1 MANNTK
7 KYYIE
12 IDGIKQSIDAIDV
25 LIGKLDSL
33 DKRLQELGKQTVNIN
48 VNTGATSSP
57 NTSSSTP
64 KTSSASSEEEKM
76 QRQILANE
84 EKISAARTESY
95 QKILDQKNE
104 LKNVQKEQK
113 AINAETR
120 VQGDEYANTLNGMR
134 QKLSDMKAALANVDL
149 GDTDKMEKMIRETD
163 ELNSKIKEVEQSYG
177 VYGRNVGNYA
187 NGVAEGLEKATNSA
201 NKINITVGGVV
212 RTFDNARQ
220 ASKTLGGELKMMA
233 INGEQGTKAYQDLH
247 KALATLTSDIQ
258 DATKSSVAMDNML
271 DTMTSMAAIG
281 NIGEGFAN
289 LFGIDDSALGETI
302 AKMQSLQ
309 SILQGLESLNQQ
321 MLSGEGFGG
330 WFAKGNQA
338 IDNFVNKLFGLQNA
352 IENTSNAGQGMKNMA
367 GDIADSAKD
376 AAEGETTLATANA
389 KTATSS
395 KTASTASKTQATAN
409 TVLGTSTKATTTA
422 TEAQSVA
429 NTTLGGSAKATAASL
444 EVQAAAN
451 TVVAT
456 TSTAAAAAATALSTA
471 LKMAGIGVVIAA
483 VNLLIDGLKKLW
495 DWLDLGD
502 KKFDEQQERLKDQ
515 REAYARAAA
524 SMEEARIAVK
534 NFNGTKEQE
543 KKLVDELNS
552 KYGNSLGTYKSLN
565 EWKNVLATNTQAYI
579 ELMVKEAEE
588 QALIN
593 QYVQDYIKLEKLR
606 AEAAKGWS
614 LWRVGSNVSAEEV
627 AEQAEIVD
635 KEMDAIKDKAEEIIN
650 LEKKNKLGE
659 YAPQASTTSKA
670 QRSIKNSGNHIRTT
684 VKNVEEDIINTQLEL
699 MQEGLE
705 KTLAQLRYEREKR
718 IQEAKKSGR
727 KIAEQISLINR
738 LYENKEFE
746 ATQSYYKKQL
756 DTLKKFENDRKNVIQ
771 STRQR
776 LIETSTTIAENK
788 KNLPWNADD
797 KQKYFFS
804 QTYTNTNTS
813 APDEGYISYDENY
826 DNLTKLIPVLI
837 KLKKE
842 VDETRDSFDSLF
854 KKIRES
860 SDNKELFNEYYK
872 EYVEAGYKL
881 QYLESEYDKNAKK
894 LAYILDGFSLPE
906 NFMNRYDTRLK
917 YYKDAIGKAEE
928 YYKKLK
934 DIQQEALSGQ
944 VQTEK
949 EAENKRHFE
958 AAGDYE
964 NNYLGDILKAY
975 KNEVDNGNLLGFN
988 DGQKE
993 KYFEK
998 WKEGWDKWLENLK
1011 DKLKQGKI
1019 AEKEYLDD
1027 TNNELVK
1034 SYKEGTI
1041 TFVQLM
1047 EQLEKED
1054 STHQNA
1060 MTTIYK
1066 NETEKRKQLEIK
1078 SQQDIQSSYATYY
1091 GNLANEL
1098 DTFVSEVKRRVG
1110 TQPVLNSFQIVD
1122 LHKTKND
1129 LFSLEQSINASI
1141 DRINDLKAQST
1152 ISFKTGLISPEQFG
1166 EITEQLEQLTT
1177 QVNDASQ
1184 EVGQE
1189 LKDLPSDFIQSI
1201 QTYIDAV
1208 GQSLQ
1213 DIMSSY
1219 SDLQNNRIEQEQK
1232 ALENEADML
1241 DKELQ
1246 KQQDIV
1252 EKHKDS
1258 INDIEEELKT
1268 ARGDRREHLIDRIN
1282 AEIQAQREAAAE
1294 EKRIEKEK
1302 EANEKKQQK
1311 LALKQQKQQQKNQII
1326 QATISGGLAVV
1337 NALATKPFLPVGVA
1351 MAALAAAT
1359 TAAQIAMMSKQKFA
1373 NGGLLQGRSHSQGGI
1388 PVGNTGIEVEGN
1400 EFITNK
1406 KTTMQNL
1413 DLLDFINTKKRR
1425 LSLNDFVEFYNA
1437 DGKKR
1442 IKENINASTK
1452 YANGGTLPSMQI
1464 PDISEQLQNIV
1475 AVQDTRPIYVAVT
1488 DIINKQNDVRRVQA
1502 LAGLPNT

>member
-1 MANNTK
+1 MENNTR

-12 IDGIKQSIDAIDV
+12 INGIKQSIDEIDA
-25 LIGKLDSL
+25 LMGKLDAL
-33 DKRLQELGKQTVNIN
+33 DKRLQELGKQTVDIN
-48 VNTGATSSP
+48 LNTGTTSSP
-57 NTSSSTP
+57 TTSSSTP
-64 KTSSASSEEEKM
+64 KASSASSEEEKM

-84 EKISAARTESY
+84 EKITAARTESY

-120 VQGDEYANTLNGMR
+120 LQDEQYANTLNGMR
-134 QKLSDMKAALANVDL
+134 QKLADMKAALANVDL

-187 NGVAEGLEKATNSA
+187 NGVAEGLEKAINSA

-212 RTFDNARQ
+212 RTFDNAKQ

-247 KALATLTSDIQ
+247 KAFATLVSDIN

-271 DTMTSMAAIG
+271 DTMTSIAAIG
-281 NIGEGFAN
+281 NIGEGFSN

-309 SILQGLESLNQQ
+309 SILQGLEALNQQ

-330 WFAKGNQA
+330 WFAKGNEA
-338 IDNFVNKLFGLQNA
+338 IDNFVNKIFGLQNA
-352 IENTSNAGQGMKNMA
+352 IEDTSNAGDAIKDMA
-367 GDIADSAKD
+367 DGIADSAKD

-389 KTATSS
+389 KTATTSRE
-395 KTASTASKTQATAN
+395 ASTASKTQATAN
-409 TVLGTSTKATTTA
+409 TTLGTSTKATTTA
-422 TEAQSVA
+422 IEAQAVA
-429 NTTLGGSAKATAASL
+429 NTTLGGISKATAASL
-444 EVQAAAN
+444 EAQSAAN
-451 TVVAT
+451 TVMAT
-456 TSTAAAAAATALSTA
+456 TSTAAAVAATALSAA
-471 LKMAGIGVVIAA
+471 LKAIGIGIVIAA
-483 VNLLIDGLKKLW
+483 VSLLIDGLKKLW
-495 DWLDLGD
+495 DWLDLGN
-502 KKFDEQQERLKDQ
+502 KKFDEQQERLKGQ
-515 REAYARAAA
+515 REAYAKAAA
-524 SMEEARIAVK
+524 SMEEAKVAVK

-552 KYGNSLGTYKSLN
+552 KYGDSLGTYKDLDK
-565 EWKNVLATNTQAYI
+565 WKNVLATNTQAYI
-579 ELMVKEAEE
+579 ELMVKEAEA

-593 QYVQDYIKLEKLR
+593 QYTQDYIKLEKLR
-606 AEAAKGWS
+606 AEAAEGWS
-614 LWRVGSNVSAEEV
+614 ICKLGSNVSAEDV
-627 AEQAEIVD
+627 AKQAKIV
-635 KEMDAIKDKAEEIIN
+635 KQEMDAITKQANDIVN
-650 LEKKNKLGE
+650 FEKNNKLGL
-659 YAPQASTTSKA
+659 YAPQTSTTSET
-670 QRSIKNSGNHIRTT
+670 QRDIKNSGNQIRTT
-684 VKNVEEDIINTQLEL
+684 VKNVEEDIIKTQLEL
-699 MQEGLE
+699 MQEGLA

-718 IQEAKKSGR
+718 IQEAKNSGR

-738 LYENKEFE
+738 LYEKKEFE

-756 DTLKKFENDRKNVIQ
+756 DTLKKFESDRKNVIK

-776 LIETSTTIAENK
+776 EIETSTTIAENK

-813 APDEGYISYDENY
+813 APDKGYISYDENY
-826 DNLTKLIPVLI
+826 GNLTKLIPVLI

-842 VDETRDSFDSLF
+842 VNETKDSFDSLS
-854 KKIRES
+854 KKMRES
-860 SDNKELFNEYYK
+860 SDNKELFNEYYN
-872 EYVEAGYKL
+872 EYVKAGLKL
-881 QYLESEYDKNAKK
+881 QDLESEYDKNAKK
-894 LAYILDGFSLPE
+894 LADILDGFSLPE
-906 NFMNRYDTRLK
+906 NFMNRFDARVK
-917 YYKDAIGKAEE
+917 YYKDVIDKTEE

-934 DIQQEALSGQ
+934 DIQEDALSGQ
-944 VQTEK
+944 IQAEK

-958 AAGDYE
+958 AAGNYE
-964 NNYLGDILKAY
+964 NNYLGGLLKAY
-975 KNEVDNGNLLGFN
+975 KNEEDNGNLLNFN
-988 DGQKE
+988 DDQKE

-998 WKEGWDKWLENLK
+998 WKEGWDKWLEDLK

-1034 SYKEGTI
+1034 SYQEGTI
-1041 TFVQLM
+1041 TFVQM
-1047 EQLEKED
+1047 MQQLENED
-1054 STHQNA
+1054 SVHQNA
-1060 MTTIYK
+1060 MTTIEK
-1066 NETEKRKQLEIK
+1066 NEAEKRKQLAIK

-1091 GNLANEL
+1091 GNLTNEL

-1110 TQPVLNSFQIVD
+1110 TQPVLNKFQIINIS
-1122 LHKTKND
+1122 KTKED

-1152 ISFKTGLISPEQFG
+1152 ISFKNGLISPEQFG

-1184 EVGQE
+1184 EVGQK
-1189 LKDLPSDFIQSI
+1189 LKDLPSDFIGSI

-1208 GQSLQ
+1208 GQALQ

-1219 SDLQNNRIEQEQK
+1219 ADLQDNRIEQEQK
-1232 ALENEADML
+1232 VLEKEADML

-1252 EKHKDS
+1252 EKHKTN
-1258 INDIEEELKT
+1258 INDIEDELKT
-1268 ARGDRREHLIDRIN
+1268 ARGDRREHLIDQIN

-1302 EANEKKQQK
+1302 EVNEKKQQQ
-1311 LALKQQKQQQKNQII
+1311 LAKKQQKMQQKNQII

-1359 TAAQIAMMSKQKFA
+1359 TATQIAMMSKQKFA

-1475 AVQDTRPIYVAVT
+1475 AVQDTRPVVVAVT

>member
-12 IDGIKQSIDAIDV
+12 INGIKQSIDEIDA
-25 LIGKLDSL
+25 LMGKLDAL
-33 DKRLQELGKQTVNIN
+33 DKRLQDLGKQTVNIN

-57 NTSSSTP
+57 TTSSSTP
-64 KTSSASSEEEKM
+64 KASSASSEEEKM

-120 VQGDEYANTLNGMR
+120 LQDEEYANTLNGMR
-134 QKLSDMKAALANVDL
+134 QKLVDMKAALANVDL

-212 RTFDNARQ
+212 RTFDSAKQ

-247 KALATLTSDIQ
+247 KALATLVSDIN

-271 DTMTSMAAIG
+271 DTMTSIAAIG
-281 NIGEGFAN
+281 NIGEGFSN
-289 LFGIDDSALGETI
+289 LFGIDDTALGETI

-309 SILQGLESLNQQ
+309 SILQGLEALNQQ

-330 WFAKGNQA
+330 WFAKGNEA

-352 IENTSNAGQGMKNMA
+352 IEDTSNTGDAIKDMA
-367 GDIADSAKD
+367 DGIADSAKD

-395 KTASTASKTQATAN
+395 REASTASKTQATAN
-409 TVLGTSTKATTTA
+409 TALGTSTKATTTA

-429 NTTLGGSAKATAASL
+429 NTTLGGTSKATATSL
-444 EVQAAAN
+444 EVQAVAN
-451 TVVAT
+451 TAVAT
-456 TSTAAAAAATALSTA
+456 TSTAAAVAATALSVA
-471 LKMAGIGVVIAA
+471 LKAIGIGLVIAA
-483 VNLLIDGLKKLW
+483 VNLLIEGLEKLW

-502 KKFDEQQERLKDQ
+502 KKFKEQQEQLKGQ
-515 REAYARAAA
+515 REAYAKAAA
-524 SMEEARIAVK
+524 SMAEAQAAVK

-552 KYGNSLGTYKSLN
+552 KYGDSLGTYKDLN
-565 EWKNVLATNTQAYI
+565 KWKNVLATNTQAYI
-579 ELMVKEAEE
+579 ELMVKEAKA

-593 QYVQDYIKLEKLR
+593 QYVQDYIKLEQLR
-606 AEAAKGWS
+606 AEAAEGWS
-614 LWRVGSNVSAEEV
+614 IWKLGSNVSAGDV
-627 AEQAEIVD
+627 AKQAKIV
-635 KEMDAIKDKAEEIIN
+635 KQEMDAIKKQANDIVN
-650 LEKKNKLGE
+650 FEKNNKLGL
-659 YAPQASTTSKA
+659 YAPQTSTTSKT
-670 QRSIKNSGNHIRTT
+670 QRDIKNSGNQIRTT
-684 VKNVEEDIINTQLEL
+684 VKNVEEDIIKMQLEL

-705 KTLAQLRYEREKR
+705 KTLAQLRYEREQR

-738 LYENKEFE
+738 LYERKEFE
-746 ATQSYYKKQL
+746 ATQSFYKKQL
-756 DTLKKFENDRKNVIQ
+756 DTLKKFESDRKNVIQ

-776 LIETSTTIAENK
+776 EIDTSTTMAENK
-788 KNLPWNADD
+788 KNLPWNTDD

-804 QTYTNTNTS
+804 QTYSNTNIS
-813 APDEGYISYDENY
+813 EPDKGYISYDENY
-826 DNLTKLIPVLI
+826 DNFKKLIP
-837 KLKKE
+837 KLTNLREEINKTK
-842 VDETRDSFDSLF
+842 DSFDSLV
-854 KKIRES
+854 KKMRES
-860 SDNKELFNEYYK
+860 SDNNEYYNK
-872 EYVEAGYKL
+872 YVEVGYKL
-881 QYLESEYDKNAKK
+881 QDLQDEYSKNVKK
-894 LAYILDGFSLPE
+894 LSDIFDGFSLPE
-906 NFMNRYDTRLK
+906 NFMNRYDTRVK
-917 YYKDAIGKAEE
+917 YYKDVLKKTEE
-928 YYKKLK
+928 YYNKLK
-934 DIQQEALSGQ
+934 DIQQEALSSQ
-944 VQTEK
+944 IQTEK

-964 NNYLGDILKAY
+964 KNYLGGLLKVY
-975 KNEVDNGNLLGFN
+975 KKEEDSGNLLNFN
-988 DGQKE
+988 DSQKE

-998 WKEGWDKWLENLK
+998 WKEGWDKWLEDLK

-1047 EQLEKED
+1047 EQLEQED
-1054 STHQNA
+1054 NVHQNA
-1060 MTTIYK
+1060 MTTIEK
-1066 NETEKRKQLEIK
+1066 NEAEKRKQLQLK
-1078 SQQDIQSSYATYY
+1078 TNQDIQSSYTTHYE
-1091 GNLANEL
+1091 NIANEL

-1110 TQPVLNSFQIVD
+1110 TQPVLNNFQIVD

-1129 LFSLEQSINASI
+1129 LFNLEKSINASI
-1141 DRINDLKAQST
+1141 SRINDIKAAAS
-1152 ISFKTGLISPEQFG
+1152 ISFNKGLISPEQFG

-1177 QVNDASQ
+1177 QANEASQ
-1184 EVGQE
+1184 EVGQR
-1189 LKDLPSDFIQSI
+1189 LKDLPADFIDSI
-1201 QTYIDAV
+1201 NTYISAV
-1208 GQSLQ
+1208 GQALQ

-1219 SDLQNNRIEQEQK
+1219 ADLQDNRIEQEQE
-1232 ALENEADML
+1232 ALEKEADML

-1252 EKHKDS
+1252 EKHKTN
-1258 INDIEEELKT
+1258 INDIEDELKT
-1268 ARGDRREHLIDRIN
+1268 ARGDRREHLIDQIN
-1282 AEIQAQREAAAE
+1282 AEIQAQREASAE

-1311 LALKQQKQQQKNQII
+1311 LAKKQQKQQQKNQII

-1442 IKENINASTK
+1442 IRENINASTK

>member
-12 IDGIKQSIDAIDV
+12 IDGIKQSIDEIDA
-25 LIGKLDSL
+25 LMGKLDSL

-57 NTSSSTP
+57 TTSTSTP
-64 KTSSASSEEEKM
+64 KASSASSEEEKM

-84 EKISAARTESY
+84 EKITAARTESY

-120 VQGDEYANTLNGMR
+120 LQDEQYANTLNGMR
-134 QKLSDMKAALANVDL
+134 QKLVDMKAALANVDL

-247 KALATLTSDIQ
+247 KALATLTSDIN
-258 DATKSSVAMDNML
+258 DATKSSKAMDRML

-281 NIGEGFAN
+281 NIGQGFSN

-309 SILQGLESLNQQ
+309 SILQGLEALNQQ

-330 WFAKGNQA
+330 WFAKGNEA
-338 IDNFVNKLFGLQNA
+338 IDNFVNKLFGLQDA
-352 IENTSNAGQGMKNMA
+352 IEDTSNTGDAIKDMA
-367 GDIADSAKD
+367 DDIANSAKD

-395 KTASTASKTQATAN
+395 KEASTASKTQATSN
-409 TVLGTSTKATTTA
+409 TTLGTSTKATTTA
-422 TEAQSVA
+422 TEAQAVA
-429 NTTLGGSAKATAASL
+429 NTTLGGTSKATAASL
-444 EVQAAAN
+444 EVQSAAN
-451 TVVAT
+451 TVMAT
-456 TSTAAAAAATALSTA
+456 TSTAAAVAATALSVA
-471 LKMAGIGVVIAA
+471 LKAIGIGLIIAA
-483 VNLLIDGLKKLW
+483 VNLLIDGLEKLG
-495 DWLDLGD
+495 DWLDSD
-502 KKFDEQQERLKDQ
+502 NKKFKEQQEQLKGQ
-515 REAYARAAA
+515 REAYAKSAA
-524 SMEEARIAVK
+524 SMEKAKIAVK

-552 KYGNSLGTYKSLN
+552 KYGDTLGTYKSLN
-565 EWKNVLATNTQAYI
+565 EWKNVLANNTQAYI
-579 ELMVKEAEE
+579 ELMVKEAKA

-593 QYVQDYIKLEKLR
+593 QYVQDYIKLEQLR
-606 AEAAKGWS
+606 AEAAEGWS
-614 LWRVGSNVSAEEV
+614 IWKLGSNVSAEDV
-627 AEQAEIVD
+627 AKQAKIV
-635 KEMDAIKDKAEEIIN
+635 KQEMDAINKQAKDIVN
-650 LEKKNKLGE
+650 FEKNNKLGL
-659 YAPQASTTSKA
+659 YAPQTSTTLET
-670 QRSIKNSGNHIRTT
+670 QRDIKNSGNQIRTT
-684 VKNVEEDIINTQLEL
+684 VKNVEEGIIKMQLEL

-718 IQEAKKSGR
+718 IQETKKSGR

-738 LYENKEFE
+738 LYERKEFE

-756 DTLKKFENDRKNVIQ
+756 DTLKKFESDRKNVIQ

-776 LIETSTTIAENK
+776 AIDTSTTIAENK
-788 KNLPWNADD
+788 MNAQWKPDDERKLLDFAQPLANLKTFSNIELDED
-797 KQKYFFS
+797 KKYEYFFKLI
-804 QTYTNTNTS
+804 TS
-813 APDEGYISYDENY
+813 AKELTDEMNKIRASMQAISDEANKNGKVTDEQTKKYEELQNQLNDLNTSYDEQAH
-826 DNLTKLIPVLI
+826 NL
-837 KLKKE
+837 
-842 VDETRDSFDSLF
+842 SLLLDVSTLNEGF
-854 KKIRES
+854 KKRYVARIAYYN
-860 SDNKELFNEYYK
+860 DVLAKTKEYY
-872 EYVEAGYKL
+872 
-881 QYLESEYDKNAKK
+881 D
-894 LAYILDGFSLPE
+894 
-906 NFMNRYDTRLK
+906 
-917 YYKDAIGKAEE
+917 
-928 YYKKLK
+928 KLK
-934 DIQQEALSGQ
+934 DIQNDALSGQ

-949 EAENKRHFE
+949 EAEYKRHFE

-964 NNYLGDILKAY
+964 NNYLGDLLKAY
-975 KNEVDNGNLLGFN
+975 KKEEDSGNLLNFN
-988 DGQKE
+988 DSQKE

-998 WKEGWDKWLENLK
+998 WKEGWDKWLEDLK

-1047 EQLEKED
+1047 EQLEQED

-1060 MTTIYK
+1060 MTTIDK
-1066 NETEKRKQLEIK
+1066 NEAEKRKQLEIK
-1078 SQQDIQSSYATYY
+1078 NQKDTESLFATYF
-1091 GNLANEL
+1091 GNIENEL
-1098 DTFVSEVKRRVG
+1098 DSFLSDVKRRVG
-1110 TQPVLNSFQIVD
+1110 AGPVMDKFQIVN
-1122 LHKTKND
+1122 LHKTKSD
-1129 LFSLEQSINASI
+1129 LKELETAVNESMS
-1141 DRINDLKAQST
+1141 RINDLKAKATLNFNES
-1152 ISFKTGLISPEQFG
+1152 LMSPEQYA
-1166 EITEQLEQLTT
+1166 ETMEHLDTLTT
-1177 QVNDASQ
+1177 QVIEASQ
-1184 EVGQE
+1184 EVGQR
-1189 LKDLPSDFIQSI
+1189 LKDIPADFIDSI
-1201 QTYIDAV
+1201 NTYISAV
-1208 GQSLQ
+1208 GQALQ

-1219 SDLQNNRIEQEQK
+1219 SDLQDNRIEQEQK
-1232 ALENEADML
+1232 ALEKEADML

-1252 EKHKDS
+1252 EKHKTN
-1258 INDIEEELKT
+1258 INDIEDELKT
-1268 ARGDRREHLIDRIN
+1268 ARGDRREHLIDQIN
-1282 AEIQAQREAAAE
+1282 AEIQSQREAAAE

-1311 LALKQQKQQQKNQII
+1311 LAKKQQKQQQKNQII

-1442 IKENINASTK
+1442 IKENINAQTK